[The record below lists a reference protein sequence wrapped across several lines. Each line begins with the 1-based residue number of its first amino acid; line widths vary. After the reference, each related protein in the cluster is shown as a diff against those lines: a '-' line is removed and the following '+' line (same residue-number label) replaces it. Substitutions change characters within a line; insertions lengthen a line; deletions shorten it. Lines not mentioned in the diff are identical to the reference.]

1 MNKPLFLFVGKS
13 ASGKTTIADMLENQ
27 YGLVQTR
34 SYTTRPPRYDGE
46 IAHTFI
52 TDEEFDRLE
61 DIVAYTEYNGFRY
74 CATTEQIDNVSIYVV
89 DVPGVTTLL
98 NKYQTERPIV
108 VFYFDASICTRIDR
122 MMERNDSDMSIVSR
136 LYTDE
141 RFDWENE
148 LNKLVWHYKNN
159 MSRNIS
165 MRTIDAN
172 EDIKYVLGKI
182 TNFINDEMENAL

>member
-1 MNKPLFLFVGKS
+1 MIKPLFLFVGKS

-98 NKYQTERPIV
+98 NKYHTERPIV

-159 MSRNIS
+159 MNRNIS

>member
-1 MNKPLFLFVGKS
+1 MTKPLFLFVGKS

-34 SYTTRPPRYDGE
+34 YYTTRPPRYEDE

-52 TDEEFDRLE
+52 TDEEFDQLE

-74 CATTEQIDNVSIYVV
+74 CATSEQIDNVSIYVV

-98 NKYQTERPIV
+98 DKYKTERPV
-108 VFYFDASICTRIDR
+108 VIFYFDTSVCTRIDR

-141 RFDWENE
+141 KFDWENE
-148 LNKLVWHYKNN
+148 LNKLVWHHKNN
-159 MSRNIS
+159 LSRNIT
-165 MRTIDAN
+165 MYTINAN
-172 EDIKYVLGKI
+172 EEVKYVLGKI
-182 TNFINDEMENAL
+182 SNFISEEMENTL

>member
-1 MNKPLFLFVGKS
+1 MIKPLFLFVGKS

>member
-1 MNKPLFLFVGKS
+1 MTKPLFLFVGKS

-34 SYTTRPPRYDGE
+34 SYTTRPPRYEDE

-52 TDEEFDRLE
+52 TDEEFDQLE

-74 CATTEQIDNVSIYVV
+74 CATSEQIDNVSIYVV

-98 NKYQTERPIV
+98 DKYKTERPV
-108 VFYFDASICTRIDR
+108 VIFYFDTSVCTRIDR

-141 RFDWENE
+141 KFDWENE
-148 LNKLVWHYKNN
+148 LNKLVWHHKNN
-159 MSRNIS
+159 LSRNIT
-165 MRTIDAN
+165 MYTINAN
-172 EDIKYVLGKI
+172 EEVKYVLGKI
-182 TNFINDEMENAL
+182 SNFISEEMENTL